1 MGNADL
7 LEIHAILA
15 APGDCPP
22 VKDNDTLIV
31 KRLKMLCQQMNSI
44 KLVGRAQWDDGRRC
58 LQVVGLTHE
67 GAELALK
74 TRGRIDLFAIVKESE
89 CAALADC

>member
-44 KLVGRAQWDDGRRC
+44 KLVGRAQWD
-58 LQVVGLTHE
+58 V
-67 GAELALK
+67 
-74 TRGRIDLFAIVKESE
+74 FAIVKESE